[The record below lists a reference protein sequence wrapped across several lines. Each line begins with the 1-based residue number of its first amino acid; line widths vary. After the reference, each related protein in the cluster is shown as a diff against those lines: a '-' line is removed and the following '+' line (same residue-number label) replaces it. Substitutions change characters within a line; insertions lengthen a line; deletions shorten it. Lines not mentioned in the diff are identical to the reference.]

1 MNWIKEH
8 IKLLMIM
15 IVIAVLVTIIIV
27 SSYTGGTAAEKGIES
42 ASALVSAPVSA
53 AGSSM
58 SSFFSGLFHFRDIQ
72 RQNYQLEQ
80 EMESLREEL
89 AQAQLSQYELDQL
102 RSLSNELNLSAY
114 DDDYQ
119 RVSAR
124 VISIDSADMFDI
136 FNINAGSGDGI
147 EVDDIVINQYG
158 LVGRVMSTGGSWSKV
173 MALVD
178 SANSVSFTIARD
190 PEIIGIISGDGSGTL
205 SGYVF
210 DETRSV
216 VEGDTLIT
224 SGIGYYPA
232 GIEIGKVS
240 SVNLDSATKRKTVE
254 AESSV
259 DFNAVR
265 YVTVLTK

>member
-27 SSYTGGTAAEKGIES
+27 SSYTGGTAVEKGVQS
-42 ASALVSAPVSA
+42 ASAAVAEPVSA
-53 AGSSM
+53 AGSSI
-58 SSFFSGLFHFRDIQ
+58 SSFFSGLVHFRDIQ
-72 RQNYQLEQ
+72 RENYELGQ
-80 EMESLREEL
+80 ENEALREEL
-89 AQAQLSQYELDQL
+89 AQARLTRYELDQL
-102 RSLSNELNLSAY
+102 RSLSNELNYSEY
-114 DDDYQ
+114 DDTYN

-124 VISIDSADMFDI
+124 VISVDSADMFDI
-136 FNINAGSGDGI
+136 FNINAGSSDGI
-147 EVDDIVINQYG
+147 KTDDIVINQYG
-158 LVGRVMSTGGSWSKV
+158 LVGRVMSAGSGWAKV

-178 SANSVSFTIARD
+178 SSNSVSFTIARD
-190 PEIIGIISGDGSGTL
+190 PEITGIISGNGSGTL

-240 SVNLDSATKRKTVE
+240 SVNLDSGTRRKTVE